1 MSEKNLDEISEFE
14 CPDCHG
20 TGDETSRLTPEAMI
34 ISTCRTCDGT
44 GKLDWIEAIVGK
56 KTKYKTIQD
65 AVAKYMADKVDR
77 EIMSLYKQGF

>member
-1 MSEKNLDEISEFE
+1 MNKKDLDEISEFE

-20 TGDETSRLTPEAMI
+20 TGDNITKIIPESTI

-56 KTKYKTIQD
+56 KSKYKTILENLKND
-65 AVAKYMADKVDR
+65 VANKIDQ
-77 EIMSLYKQGF
+77 ELINLYKQVF